1 MEPGEGVR
9 QISRDPTRPGA
20 ARRARSGE
28 QRSGVNELGEH
39 GLHSSSSSASLRSS
53 LIGTA
58 GSSRTNS
65 RNSVMNTPIEPAS
78 KLQSQAVGTR
88 SDERRVGEECVSPCR
103 LRWTWY
109 NKKKKLIAGK
119 LRQ

>member
-78 KLQSQAVGTR
+78 KLQSQAVGTSPQADAGNALPDR
-88 SDERRVGEECVSPCR
+88 PEESRVG
-103 LRWTWY
+103 
-109 NKKKKLIAGK
+109 KAGRSK
-119 LRQ
+119 WNSGWR